1 MAKHGIRRNIFFNN
15 RLIFCNFYF
24 LIIALIGVL
33 FFTGCNRIQES
44 KKNHSNDEKT
54 ELEANNQDL
63 QQQESQDYPFES
75 ESIEDDFPKDTCGDS
90 LPQERRSYPVEF
102 YPVYIEYSEEKL
114 KIVKSNFCKDA
125 FVKDVDDS
133 KVIQVASFTEK
144 TGMFD
149 NGWDFLQLLKNK
161 LDKVY
166 KGQSK
171 VISENPSLKQNN
183 DLNIATTD
191 VSEPIYKS
199 AKLNQKQVEQL
210 LSMPQIKLRKLIDDS
225 EEIIKFTLGVLV
237 PTYLPDGF
245 SIDEFNVSD
254 NSYYIFY
261 QNSNNQCFVLEGF
274 PVPAIGDE
282 PTGFDTVEV
291 QSPILGRVALEYTDT
306 DWIDGS
312 SYVGNPGP
320 YFTNGNFHAYTFK
333 SPGSRLFD
341 SPKYEQKCNSISV
354 QEAVKVVES
363 LRYLNP

>member
-1 MAKHGIRRNIFFNN
+1 MNCFDRFA
-15 RLIFCNFYF
+15 FCHLYLLN
-24 LIIALIGVL
+24 LALVAVL
-33 FFTGCNRIQES
+33 FLTGCNGIQED
-44 KKNHSNDEKT
+44 KQNNNDDPKSGMI
-54 ELEANNQDL
+54 EANNQDL
-63 QQQESQDYPFES
+63 QQQESQDYSFES
-75 ESIEDDFPKDTCGDS
+75 KSIEDNFPKDTCGDS

-102 YPVYIEYSEEKL
+102 YPVYIEHSEENL
-114 KIVKSNFCKDA
+114 KRVKSNFCQDA
-125 FVKDVDDS
+125 FVKDVDGS
-133 KVIQVASFTEK
+133 KVIQVASFAEK

-149 NGWDFLQLLKNK
+149 PGYELMQLLKNEF
-161 LDKVY
+161 KVY

-171 VISENPSLKQNN
+171 VIPQNPHLKQNN
-183 DLNIATTD
+183 NLNTPVTDL
-191 VSEPIYKS
+191 SESIHKS
-199 AKLNQKQVEQL
+199 ANLNQKQVDQL
-210 LSMPQIKLRKLIDDS
+210 LSMPQIKLRKLIGDS
-225 EEIIKFTLGVLV
+225 EEVIKFTLGVLV

-245 SIDEFNVSD
+245 RIDEFNVSD

-282 PTGFDTVEV
+282 PTGFDMVEA

-320 YFTNGNFHAYTFK
+320 YFTSGNFHAYTFK
-333 SPGSRLFD
+333 SPGSRLFN

-354 QEAVKVVES
+354 QEAVNVVES